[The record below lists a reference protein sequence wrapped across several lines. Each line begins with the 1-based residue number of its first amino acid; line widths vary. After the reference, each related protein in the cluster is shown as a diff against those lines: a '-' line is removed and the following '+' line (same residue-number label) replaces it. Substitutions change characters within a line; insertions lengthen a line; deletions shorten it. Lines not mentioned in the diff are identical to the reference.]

1 MRCCE
6 TSCFARYV
14 CLARIAVSSR
24 YSCCFCPVSIPG
36 LDCDLFYPFHSSAIF
51 FLWCPSRT
59 AHCLLLTQVL
69 MQSRLTCPEGNTHF
83 VRTRVPSGQT
93 GQSSI
98 PDLGQHKAMRF
109 IYSGLFPCDLS
120 SLRENRGE
128 GHSCRC
134 HRRQRAGEGVLRN
147 NCETSCFARFVCLAK
162 RSASCLSFCVS
173 FVRPSIGAAFRLSG
187 FPAFRLSCP
196 SHLSDPSAP
205 FFLPS
210 ADRAL
215 PSGNAD
221 MTPDLRRPRRI

>member
-1 MRCCE
+1 MGWVIREIIWPAHPVRCCE
-6 TSCFARYV
+6 TSCFARFV

-36 LDCDLFYPFHSSAIF
+36 LDCALFYPFHSSAIF

-98 PDLGQHKAMRF
+98 PDLGQHKAMGF

-128 GHSCRC
+128 GHSRRC

-147 NCETSCFARFVCLAK
+147 NCETSCFARFVCWPNLGRNILAFL
-162 RSASCLSFCVS
+162 LSTNLP
-173 FVRPSIGAAFRLSG
+173 PSL
-187 FPAFRLSCP
+187 
-196 SHLSDPSAP
+196 
-205 FFLPS
+205 
-210 ADRAL
+210 
-215 PSGNAD
+215 
-221 MTPDLRRPRRI
+221 